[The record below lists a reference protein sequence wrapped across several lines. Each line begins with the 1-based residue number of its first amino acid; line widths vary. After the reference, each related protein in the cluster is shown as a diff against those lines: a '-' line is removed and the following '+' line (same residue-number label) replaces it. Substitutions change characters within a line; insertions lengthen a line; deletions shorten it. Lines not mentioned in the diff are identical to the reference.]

1 VKRVVSRGANQT
13 YSERLP
19 MRTLFLGAVATTS
32 LLCASLS
39 FEGAQAAPP
48 AQLSSGVF
56 HASDAPSLQLAQ
68 FFFSGRNYCWYDGGW
83 RGPGYYW
90 CGYAWRRGFGWGG
103 GVGWNG
109 WHGGGH
115 RGGGGFSGG
124 GGRGAAGFA
133 GGSRSG
139 GVRGAAGF
147 TGSRTAGVRSAAG
160 SGGGLG
166 GGGGGS
172 GGHTGGGGGRG
183 GGGGGQKHG

>member
-1 VKRVVSRGANQT
+1 
-13 YSERLP
+13 

-48 AQLSSGVF
+48 ADLSSGVF

-109 WHGGGH
+109 WHGGRGH

-147 TGSRTAGVRSAAG
+147 TGARTASVRSAAV
-160 SGGGLG
+160 SGGGHSG
-166 GGGGGS
+166 G

-183 GGGGGQKHG
+183 GGGSGQKRG